1 MAKLGRYSADRKKV
15 ESLTATKTV
24 EVAEC
29 GTVFTVV
36 GDAAIS
42 INLPTIATAGKG
54 WWCKVIKTGAAA
66 GGQDVTIAAH
76 ADDGSTP
83 MMGAE
88 VGGTAAV
95 MNGDDIV
102 IEDAANKGTQVEIL
116 CDGTNWQVLA
126 HSVLAG
132 GITIS

>member
-1 MAKLGRYSADRKKV
+1 MAKLGRYSADRMKV
-15 ESLTATKTV
+15 EALTAAKTV

-36 GDAAIS
+36 GDAAFSIS
-42 INLPTIATAGKG
+42 LPTIAAAGKG
-54 WWCKVIKTGAAA
+54 WWCKVIKTGAA
-66 GGQDVTIAAH
+66 GGSDVTIAAH
-76 ADDGSTP
+76 ADDGDTP

-102 IEDAANKGTQVEIL
+102 VDAAANKGTRVEIL
-116 CDGTNWQVLA
+116 CDGDNWQVLA

-132 GITIS
+132 GITSS